1 MRPNWVCY
9 HEISLSVGIISK
21 GKSLAAGSNST
32 GQSLDMGPVLPR
44 VSDEFVFPT
53 KLVPN
58 ELRQFVAQSVEFVT
72 KFLETRNTFQAL
84 VSLDAVF
91 FKNSSVHY
99 LYQSVIRSG
108 PPGMIHAKN
117 D

>member
-32 GQSLDMGPVLPR
+32 RKSLDMGPVLPR

-53 KLVPN
+53 KN
-58 ELRQFVAQSVEFVT
+58 
-72 KFLETRNTFQAL
+72 
-84 VSLDAVF
+84 
-91 FKNSSVHY
+91 
-99 LYQSVIRSG
+99 
-108 PPGMIHAKN
+108 
-117 D
+117 